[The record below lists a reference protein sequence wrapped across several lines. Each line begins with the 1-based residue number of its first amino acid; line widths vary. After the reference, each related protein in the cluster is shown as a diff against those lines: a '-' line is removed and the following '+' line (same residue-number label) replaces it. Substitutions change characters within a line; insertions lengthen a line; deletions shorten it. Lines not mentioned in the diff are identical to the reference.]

1 MELNN
6 VEPCDSWSLLLSA
19 LSTRDSLKLWTCA
32 GDVLYEC
39 QHGTQS
45 SGMCIL
51 GGFSVALQL
60 CLLDFVCPVACPF
73 QINSKNQKHQ
83 RTSVASW
90 PWQVFQP
97 SVPGTVPN
105 ITRGNSDSIIC
116 RLTITENSKFW
127 DCAYFWSTNLL
138 GVRSTRISTW
148 PQAVQACALS
158 ATSYHFLWNLFEITF
173 ETRDSP
179 TVVNKVK
186 DMSTQ
191 SWSSNYDYIKK
202 HRLTLG
208 RTWAGRT
215 NSDRCV
221 RPWRSL

>member
-1 MELNN
+1 
-6 VEPCDSWSLLLSA
+6 
-19 LSTRDSLKLWTCA
+19 
-32 GDVLYEC
+32 
-39 QHGTQS
+39 
-45 SGMCIL
+45 MCIL

-158 ATSYHFLWNLFEITF
+158 LCYQLPLLVKFVWNYIWNKRFTHCSQQSERHVNPILVIKLWLYQEAQIDLGTYLSRADKQRQVCAAMALFV
-173 ETRDSP
+173 S
-179 TVVNKVK
+179 
-186 DMSTQ
+186 
-191 SWSSNYDYIKK
+191 
-202 HRLTLG
+202 
-208 RTWAGRT
+208 
-215 NSDRCV
+215 
-221 RPWRSL
+221 RPL